1 MRMTL
6 EEYKQSI
13 DLLAAVHGEDHAV
26 FTNPDISAIW
36 YEFFATK
43 CTAARFKQI
52 MKWYLGHCHW
62 MPKVPN
68 DIYKAWVEAGE
79 ERPPGEDWKALNAKI
94 TASLPSS
101 EVQEQVKQKQE
112 LDNMTPEQMSD
123 NILRFQLLYAI
134 RMGVKAQGITLTDE
148 LSQFLASNSATAP
161 IHELQAILRT
171 IKKQKQISM
180 VDRNGNIQVSG
191 NVVLIDMQK
200 YFHSGSEKY
209 RQAAIDWAIEN
220 GYQLVK
226 KNGQVVD
233 IKEVEF

>member
-6 EEYKQSI
+6 EQYTQVM
-13 DLLAAVHGEDHAV
+13 DLLSAVHGEDHAV
-26 FTNPDISAIW
+26 FTNPDISEIW

-43 CTAARFKQI
+43 CTAASFKQI

-68 DIYKAWVEAGE
+68 DIYKAWIESGE
-79 ERPPGEDWKALNAKI
+79 LRPPGEDWNAFTAKI

-101 EVQEQVKQKQE
+101 EVQEQVRQKEE
-112 LDNMTPEQMSD
+112 LDNMTPEQMSE
-123 NILRFQLLYAI
+123 NILRSNLLYAI
-134 RMGVKAQGITLTDE
+134 AHNIKAIVDPSEKSERLMQLT
-148 LSQFLASNSATAP
+148 NAP
-161 IHELQAILRT
+161 IHELQAVLRT
-171 IKKQKQISM
+171 CKKQKQIST

-191 NVVLIDMQK
+191 NVVFEDMKK

-209 RQAAIDWAIEN
+209 RQTAIDWAVKN